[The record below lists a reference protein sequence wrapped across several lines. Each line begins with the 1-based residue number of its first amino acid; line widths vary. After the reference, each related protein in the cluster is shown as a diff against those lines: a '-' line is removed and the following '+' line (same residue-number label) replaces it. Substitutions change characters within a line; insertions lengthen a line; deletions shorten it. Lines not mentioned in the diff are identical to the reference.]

1 MNYSKRYINFING
14 RYVGEG
20 IRITAGILLPSFLM
34 NYFGELNIGFV
45 MSLGALCV
53 SAADTPGASKHRF
66 NGMFACSVLVTV
78 LSIVVHYATVNT
90 FLLGLVIVLS
100 GFVFSM
106 LHVYGNRSAAVG
118 IAALLVMVMSLQTS
132 QEGKGIWINAGY
144 ILAGGIWYMLYS
156 LVLYRLRPYKFIQQ
170 VLSDYIFDVSV
181 FLKLRGDLYSVVPEY
196 DKINEQLLQQ
206 QIDIE
211 AQQNMLSDLLF
222 NTRTIVKESTHIGR
236 VLVKTYLEVAELY
249 ESVMTT
255 YQQYHLMHE
264 HFDKTGILEKY
275 QQIIY
280 LLSAEMEE
288 ISMAIK
294 SGISSEPN
302 NETQHLVQKTR
313 KQFEELR
320 QHYMN
325 DDNVENFVSLGRIQN
340 NLEDMAEKINQLHL
354 FTTYEVSFKKEDSH
368 SSPFSGLSATEDF
381 RPSLFFNNLH
391 FESNIFR
398 HSVRV
403 ALALLVGYIV
413 SLFFKVD
420 HGYWILLTIVVI
432 LKPAYALSK
441 RRNSD
446 RLIGT
451 ALGIVIG
458 LLVLFFIK
466 NTTALLVIMI
476 IFMAGS
482 YMFIRTNYFLTVL
495 LMTPY
500 IIIFFHYLYP
510 ANVSQIMLER
520 IIDTAIGSVIAFF
533 ASLFLIP
540 AWERNSIKAYM
551 LKMLEANDQYYSS
564 IAFYFC
570 SDIPVKSDKIK
581 VARREVL
588 IALANLSNAFTR
600 MISEPKRHQQG
611 IKNVHRFVAINHTL
625 ISHLSSLSYLL
636 QTELNTFRSPDLLPV
651 IDNTRQHFKNAMLNL
666 LNQKETVQKP
676 DSIALKTINEKVQVL
691 LEKRKLEIA
700 EGKLETKTKKE
711 LVETKSV
718 TDQFNFIYSNASV
731 ICKISNDYDAEINL
745 IKI

>member
-78 LSIVVHYATVNT
+78 LSILVHYATVNT

-118 IAALLVMVMSLQTS
+118 IAALLVMVMSLQTP

>member
-78 LSIVVHYATVNT
+78 LSILVHYATVNT

-118 IAALLVMVMSLQTS
+118 IAALLVMVMSLQTP

-368 SSPFSGLSATEDF
+368 SSPFSGLAATEDF

-403 ALALLVGYIV
+403 ALALMVGYIV

-441 RRNSD
+441 KRNSD

-466 NTTALLVIMI
+466 NTTVLLVIMI

-636 QTELNTFRSPDLLPV
+636 QTELNTFRSPGLLPV

-676 DSIALKTINEKVQVL
+676 DSIALKTINEKVQIL

>member
-78 LSIVVHYATVNT
+78 LSILVHYATVNT

-118 IAALLVMVMSLQTS
+118 IAALLVMVMSLQTP

-368 SSPFSGLSATEDF
+368 SSPFSGLAATEDF
-381 RPSLFFNNLH
+381 RPSLFF
-391 FESNIFR
+391 
-398 HSVRV
+398 
-403 ALALLVGYIV
+403 
-413 SLFFKVD
+413 
-420 HGYWILLTIVVI
+420 
-432 LKPAYALSK
+432 
-441 RRNSD
+441 
-446 RLIGT
+446 
-451 ALGIVIG
+451 
-458 LLVLFFIK
+458 
-466 NTTALLVIMI
+466 
-476 IFMAGS
+476 
-482 YMFIRTNYFLTVL
+482 
-495 LMTPY
+495 
-500 IIIFFHYLYP
+500 
-510 ANVSQIMLER
+510 
-520 IIDTAIGSVIAFF
+520 
-533 ASLFLIP
+533 
-540 AWERNSIKAYM
+540 
-551 LKMLEANDQYYSS
+551 
-564 IAFYFC
+564 
-570 SDIPVKSDKIK
+570 
-581 VARREVL
+581 
-588 IALANLSNAFTR
+588 
-600 MISEPKRHQQG
+600 
-611 IKNVHRFVAINHTL
+611 
-625 ISHLSSLSYLL
+625 
-636 QTELNTFRSPDLLPV
+636 
-651 IDNTRQHFKNAMLNL
+651 
-666 LNQKETVQKP
+666 
-676 DSIALKTINEKVQVL
+676 
-691 LEKRKLEIA
+691 
-700 EGKLETKTKKE
+700 
-711 LVETKSV
+711 
-718 TDQFNFIYSNASV
+718 
-731 ICKISNDYDAEINL
+731 
-745 IKI
+745 

>member
-78 LSIVVHYATVNT
+78 LSIGVHYTSIST

-106 LHVYGNRSAAVG
+106 FHVYGNRSAAVG
-118 IAALLVMVMSLQTS
+118 IAALLVMVMSLQTP

-170 VLSDYIFDVSV
+170 VLSDYIFEVSV
-181 FLKLRGDLYSVVPEY
+181 FLKLRGDLYADVPEY
-196 DKINEQLLQQ
+196 EKINEQLLQQ

-236 VLVKTYLEVAELY
+236 VLVKTYLEVTELY

-264 HFDKTGILEKY
+264 QFDNTGILEKY

-294 SGISSEPN
+294 SDIPSEPN
-302 NETQHLVQKTR
+302 NETQQLVQKTR

-340 NLEDMAEKINQLHL
+340 NLEDMADKISQLHL

-368 SSPFSGLSATEDF
+368 SRAFSGLAATEDF

-466 NTTALLVIMI
+466 NTTVLLVIMI

-551 LKMLEANDQYYSS
+551 LKMLEANDHYYSS

-581 VARREVL
+581 IARREVL
-588 IALANLSNAFTR
+588 ISLANLSDAFTR

-666 LNQKETVQKP
+666 LNQKEAVQKP
-676 DSIALKTINEKVQVL
+676 DSFALKSVNEKVQIL

-731 ICKISNDYDAEINL
+731 ICKISNDYDAEMGV
-745 IKI
+745 